1 MARNA
6 KEICFYFIFVFV
18 SILFSFA
25 CSSASLLFFD
35 FHFDFDFISIH
46 SCICIF
52 DLARFVA
59 LFNRLAELLGPHG
72 VCALLLPI

>member
-6 KEICFYFIFVFV
+6 REICFYFIFV

-35 FHFDFDFISIH
+35 FDFISMH

-72 VCALLLPI
+72 VCALLLAR